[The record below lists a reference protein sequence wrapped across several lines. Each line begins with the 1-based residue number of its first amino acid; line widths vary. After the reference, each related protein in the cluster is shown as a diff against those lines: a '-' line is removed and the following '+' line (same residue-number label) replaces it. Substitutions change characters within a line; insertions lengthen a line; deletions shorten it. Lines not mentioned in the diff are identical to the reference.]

1 MKMFSVKDSKS
12 GIFFQPFFFRTIP
25 EAIRS
30 FTDEANSDPANS
42 MISKHPSD
50 YALYSLGD
58 FDDTT
63 GDFSPSVSELCT
75 AISVKKEVFHETG
88 SETFSSQE
96 ILSS

>member
-1 MKMFSVKDSKS
+1 MIDMKMFSVFDTKS

-30 FTDEANSDPANS
+30 FTDEANSDPEKS
-42 MISKHPSD
+42 MIAKHSTD

-75 AISVKKEVFHETG
+75 AISVKKEVSYET
-88 SETFSSQE
+88 SSQAF
-96 ILSS
+96 STQA

>member
-1 MKMFSVKDSKS
+1 MKMFSVFDKKAS
-12 GIFFQPFFFRTIP
+12 IFFQPFFFRTIP

-30 FTDEANSDPANS
+30 FTDEANSDADKS
-42 MISKHPSD
+42 MISKHPDD

-75 AISVKKEVFHETG
+75 AISVKKEVPYET
-88 SETFSSQE
+88 SLQTFSPQE
-96 ILSS
+96 TLGS